1 MQRKIWP
8 VLIVALLVLAGLS
21 VFTVDQRQKA
31 ILFQLGRIVR
41 SDFTPGLYFKIPLVQ
56 NVEKFDARI
65 QTLDAPPEL
74 YLTSEKKNVLV
85 DSYVKWRIKDVER
98 FYTATGGNV
107 ERANA
112 RLGQVI
118 KKGLKDEFGKRTVQ
132 EVVSGERA
140 KIMDIL
146 SVSANDAAQEFGI
159 EVVDVRVKRIDLPPE
174 VSSSVYR
181 RMAAERQRVAREFRA
196 RGSEEAK
203 RIRARAEKEREV
215 TLAEA
220 DRDSQKIRGEG
231 DGKSA
236 EIYAKAYSEDPEFY
250 GFYRSLNAYR
260 ETLRDKGD
268 ILVLEP
274 DSEFFQYFNQATPE
288 R

>member
-1 MQRKIWP
+1 MQGKIWP
-8 VLIVALLVLAGLS
+8 VLIVALLVVAGLS
-21 VFTVDQRQKA
+21 IFTVHQREKA

-41 SDFTPGLYFKIPLVQ
+41 SDFTPGLYFKVPLFQ
-56 NVEKFDARI
+56 NVETFDARI

-159 EVVDVRVKRIDLPPE
+159 DVVDVRVKRIDLPPE

-203 RIRARAEKEREV
+203 RIRARAEREREV

-220 DRDSQKIRGEG
+220 DRDSQQTRGEG

-274 DSEFFQYFNQATPE
+274 DSEFFRYFKQAGPE

>member
-56 NVEKFDARI
+56 NVEKFDSRI

-159 EVVDVRVKRIDLPPE
+159 QVVDVRVKRIDLPPE